1 METGSGNVCEV
12 KDDGIG
18 YGNDNGNGNGGMNMN
33 SWVILIEVLVF
44 AAIFTAIVFIVYHG
58 GKHSAA
64 SIHNYPPDIQ
74 EEYFK
79 THERVDVSYRS
90 KNVLLTKG
98 LGIVIFTGIL
108 LVCSLVAG
116 AKTFWQGFGLT
127 FGLMVWIGVY
137 DTCFLD
143 WVLFANLPMFRLEG
157 TEHMDKAYHQ
167 KWFHVKGMLFPGIIF
182 ALIPAVLVG
191 WLVTLIR

>member
-1 METGSGNVCEV
+1 MSVG
-12 KDDGIG
+12 
-18 YGNDNGNGNGGMNMN
+18 
-33 SWVILIEVLVF
+33 VILIEMAVF
-44 AAIFTAIVFIVYHG
+44 SAIFTAIVFFAASG
-58 GKHSAA
+58 DRKHSPAA
-64 SIHNYPPDIQ
+64 IHNYPPDIQ

-79 THERVDVSYRS
+79 THERVDVSYKS
-90 KNVLLTKG
+90 KNVILTKG
-98 LGIVIFTGIL
+98 FGVLLFAAIL

-116 AKTFWQGFGLT
+116 AKTFREGFLLT
-127 FGLMVWIGVY
+127 FGLMAWIGIY

-167 KWFHVKGMLFPGIIF
+167 KWFHAKGMLFPGIIF
-182 ALIPAVLVG
+182 ALIPSALVG

>member
-1 METGSGNVCEV
+1 
-12 KDDGIG
+12 
-18 YGNDNGNGNGGMNMN
+18 MNIR
-33 SWVILIEVLVF
+33 VILIEMAVF
-44 AAIFTAIVFIVYHG
+44 AAIFTAIIFTYYRG
-58 GKHSAA
+58 GRKYSPA

-74 EEYFK
+74 KEYFR
-79 THERVDVSYRS
+79 THERVDVSYQS

-108 LVCSLVAG
+108 LVCALAAG
-116 AKTFWQGFGLT
+116 VETFGQGFLLT
-127 FGLMVWIGVY
+127 FGLMVWISIY

-167 KWFHVKGMLFPGIIF
+167 KWFHL
-182 ALIPAVLVG
+182 
-191 WLVTLIR
+191 